1 LSIDW
6 VHFSPLSSFSG
17 GLLIGLSACCLV
29 LFVGRVAGISGI
41 LGSLLRPQSGESV
54 WRIAFL
60 GGLLVAPVLYG
71 LVAVLPESRIDAGW
85 PVLVA
90 AGLMVG
96 VGTRYGAGC
105 TSGHGVC
112 GLSRLSPRSLAAV
125 MTFMGMGFLTVFVT
139 RHVLGF

>member
-60 GGLLVAPVLYG
+60 GGLLVHPAP
-71 LVAVLPESRIDAGW
+71 
-85 PVLVA
+85 
-90 AGLMVG
+90 
-96 VGTRYGAGC
+96 
-105 TSGHGVC
+105 
-112 GLSRLSPRSLAAV
+112 
-125 MTFMGMGFLTVFVT
+125 
-139 RHVLGF
+139 